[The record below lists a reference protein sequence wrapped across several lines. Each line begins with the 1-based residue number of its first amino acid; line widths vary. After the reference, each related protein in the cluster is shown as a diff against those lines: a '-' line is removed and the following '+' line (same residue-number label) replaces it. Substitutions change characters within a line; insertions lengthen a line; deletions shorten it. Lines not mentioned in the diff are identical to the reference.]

1 MLRLPFGKKNFFF
14 NQWNQLESSYHRV
27 EFQKKLRDGSEPA
40 ANSLNQPLLSRPVP
54 PFSNF
59 KGDENYAWIP
69 LHAQYMYCR
78 TATERESEFH
88 ERSIAIV
95 VREKTLETHEGGS
108 RGESSGFEFLRIGR
122 KLVDD
127 RLPVNNVTSFR
138 AGRYEWWNRG
148 LGRRGEAS
156 NLHAQI
162 IRNNAG
168 KSVSR
173 VNT

>member
-1 MLRLPFGKKNFFF
+1 M
-14 NQWNQLESSYHRV
+14 

-40 ANSLNQPLLSRPVP
+40 ANSLNQPLLSRLVP

-69 LHAQYMYCR
+69 LHAQYMYRR

-108 RGESSGFEFLRIGR
+108 RGESSGS
-122 KLVDD
+122 
-127 RLPVNNVTSFR
+127 SFS
-138 AGRYEWWNRG
+138 GSGGNSSTTG
-148 LGRRGEAS
+148 CPL
-156 NLHAQI
+156 
-162 IRNNAG
+162 
-168 KSVSR
+168 
-173 VNT
+173 TM